1 MKRQTK
7 RRIMALVMAALMVV
21 GLIPTG
27 FTAITAK
34 ASAGKKYSFEASSL
48 EAASAGKFKDSETVK
63 AGTDDYFTLYMSAKT
78 KIDSSSKTWEDGY
91 KSEQRVNFGGKADLG
106 NMKNLISFKTDGA
119 AKVKVWWAEG
129 GDDNREVVIYN
140 ASGAEVAKT
149 EAKAAKNATVC
160 SELDIAEAGTYY
172 LGGDINNNY
181 FFRVDVEEAAAN
193 VEPVVNEYDLETSS
207 LEAAAAGKFKDGET
221 VTAGTDNYFTLYMSS
236 KTKIDASSKTWE
248 DGYKS
253 EQRVNF
259 GGKADLENMKNLMAF
274 KTEGTAKVKIWWV
287 EAGDDNREVVIYN
300 TSGQEVAKT
309 DAKAAKNAAVYS
321 ELELTE
327 AGTYYLGGD
336 ISNNYFFRV
345 KVVDTVGGSDTPVV
359 RKDWADVAAP
369 VIGTITQSKADI
381 DVPFDM
387 VIGNDGADKVVVTM
401 TDEAGKTVDSK
412 NYAMEG
418 ENGKVTFTPSKSGK
432 YTFVVNAVRDGE
444 ADKACAEAKSFDYV
458 LPLATTTIGSVYSK
472 GNGVIAIEWSAVDEA
487 DSYTVEYTAD
497 GKNWTSTDAG
507 NNTEATVSGLTVDT
521 KYTVRV
527 ITNRGEEKTVSSETE
542 VTATQEAQQKWGQ
555 ITYGNGANASK
566 DSFTGSANDGKV
578 TIKSASGKLVP
589 ASFDGVSFYYTAVP
603 ASQNFTLRAKVTVDS
618 WTLSNGQEGFGLMA
632 TDKLG
637 GSGWNNSYMAV
648 ASKAE
653 YYWNE
658 ETKEVTTDSSATK
671 ISQKI
676 GLLSQE
682 KTGVTKDNI
691 AAIEANDTA
700 TVQANFKST
709 SYPLEQRYPEAK
721 NIIGNSTNTPADAGN
736 ITEMYLTIQKNNTG
750 YFVTYESADGSY
762 STTKK
767 YYDTEAL
774 ERIDSD
780 YVYAGFFAS
789 RNATAT
795 FSDITFKTIDP
806 KDDAAAEERPVQK
819 VAVNT
824 YVQSAKATGLED
836 YTFLFSANCDG
847 LLTINDADGNAV
859 AKDVEVKADTLVKPA
874 GVKLTKGDNNY
885 KIYFT
890 PSKDY
895 KPNGEFSAMESY
907 ETVVIDHKVT
917 YKPYGE
923 AGQSLW
929 VAPDANG
936 CGSKDEPM
944 SIYEAIKY
952 VMPSQQIIL
961 KEGTY
966 KLSSPLKIERGIN
979 GTADQMIYMVADPD
993 AKTRPV
999 IDFQG
1004 LCTGMTIGGDYWYF
1018 KGFDVTGSADGQK
1031 GLQVSGSHNTL
1042 DQIETY
1048 HNGNTGLQ
1056 ISRLNVTDTY
1066 AEWPSYNLILNCT
1079 SYGNAD
1085 KGYEDA
1091 DGFAAKLTVGDGN
1104 VFDGCIA
1111 HHNAD
1116 DGWDLF
1122 AKVQTGSI
1130 GSVTIKNSVA
1140 YANGYLEDGTN
1151 AGNGNGFKMGG
1162 DSMPGSHVLENS
1174 IAFGNKAKGIDS
1186 NSCPDIK
1193 VKNCTTINN
1202 EGANVA
1208 FYTNSA
1214 KNTDFEATGVVSFR
1228 TSGEDVA
1235 ENIKPVGN
1243 QDKTKI
1249 YKATNFYW
1257 DAATKTSSN
1266 TVAEGETAVTVSA
1279 DWFVSLD
1286 YSSIL
1291 NGRNAVANI
1300 ERNAD
1305 GTINLGDI
1313 FKLSD
1318 KAAEGVGADFSNG
1331 KLTAS
1336 TDVKVADSVD
1346 TEHSYGEWSVVKEAT
1361 CTEKGV
1367 EHRLCSICGAEET
1380 REIEALGH
1388 EFSEYFTVDKAPTVT
1403 EEGSKSRHC
1412 VRCDEVTD
1420 VTVIAKLEQNVAPSG
1435 DMKDDVSVDIDN
1447 SESVVDLTDDE
1458 IAAIA
1463 NGAKANIE
1471 VGVSD
1476 ITGKVDAKDEKAVAD
1491 AITGNETISNKG
1503 FVVGSY
1509 IDINVFSVVGDSRR
1523 EISNTSKELTFTV
1536 KLADNLI
1543 NTDSTITRTYKVVRV
1558 HGDETAIIDAEFDAA
1573 TNKITFKSDKFSTYA
1588 VIYSDVKN
1596 TNLDDKTNVDNKTDV
1611 DNGAAVEP
1619 VTGGG
1624 ATATGDKNN
1633 TALYVVLIVLSVVAL
1648 GGVCFYEIKRRKNV
1662 TK

>member
-1 MKRQTK
+1 MS
-7 RRIMALVMAALMVV
+7 ALMLV

-27 FTAITAK
+27 FTAKAVSAADDTYKFDATECEVTADK
-34 ASAGKKYSFEASSL
+34 DALTGKVANNYVSVFGTVQKRNNSGNTQVTSTEIGKDATGGYEFTVTGTATANIVISSTGGSNTSAFSLIDGNGDAVADKNGKTVIEVTGSASAKETVTYELTAGTYKMVSPEGWKDSAGKTRGTRVYSFEITETPVAVVTEYKFDATECEVTADKDALTGKVADNYVSVFGTVQKRNNSGNTQVTSTEIGKDATGGYEFTVTGTATANIVISSTGGSNTSAFSLINGNGEAIADKNGKTVIEVTGSASAKETVTYELTAGTYKMVSP
-48 EAASAGKFKDSETVK
+48 EGWKDSAGKTR
-63 AGTDDYFTLYMSAKT
+63 GT
-78 KIDSSSKTWEDGY
+78 
-91 KSEQRVNFGGKADLG
+91 R
-106 NMKNLISFKTDGA
+106 
-119 AKVKVWWAEG
+119 
-129 GDDNREVVIYN
+129 
-140 ASGAEVAKT
+140 
-149 EAKAAKNATVC
+149 
-160 SELDIAEAGTYY
+160 
-172 LGGDINNNY
+172 
-181 FFRVDVEEAAAN
+181 
-193 VEPVVNEYDLETSS
+193 
-207 LEAAAAGKFKDGET
+207 
-221 VTAGTDNYFTLYMSS
+221 
-236 KTKIDASSKTWE
+236 
-248 DGYKS
+248 
-253 EQRVNF
+253 
-259 GGKADLENMKNLMAF
+259 
-274 KTEGTAKVKIWWV
+274 
-287 EAGDDNREVVIYN
+287 
-300 TSGQEVAKT
+300 
-309 DAKAAKNAAVYS
+309 VYS
-321 ELELTE
+321 FDITE
-327 AGTYYLGGD
+327 TTGGE
-336 ISNNYFFRV
+336 R
-345 KVVDTVGGSDTPVV
+345 PA
-359 RKDWADVAAP
+359 RADWSSVAAP
-369 VIGTITQSKADI
+369 ELGEVTSKDGKIT
-381 DVPFDM
+381 VPFTM
-387 VIGNDGADKVVVTM
+387 VIGYDGADSVVVTM
-401 TDEAGKTVDSK
+401 TDEAGKEVASEVYSSSTTGA
-412 NYAMEG
+412 N
-418 ENGKVTFTPSKSGK
+418 VTFTPSASGK
-432 YTFVVNAVRDGE
+432 YTFAIKAVRDGE
-444 ADKACAEAKSFDYV
+444 EDKTGADTKTADFV
-458 LPLATTTIGSVYSK
+458 LPLAVSAVNSVYNK
-472 GNGVIAIEWSAVDEA
+472 GNGSVGVEWSAVEEA
-487 DSYTVEYTAD
+487 TSYVVEYSND
-497 GKNWTSTDAG
+497 GKNWASVDAG
-507 NNTEATVSGLTVDT
+507 SNTEATIEGLTVGSE
-521 KYTVRV
+521 YSVRV
-527 ITNRGEEKTVSSETE
+527 VAKRGEDTTTSEAATVKVTSEAE
-542 VTATQEAQQKWGQ
+542 QKWGQ

-767 YYDTEAL
+767 YYDTAAL
-774 ERIDSD
+774 EKIDADSV
-780 YVYAGFFAS
+780 YVGFFAS

-874 GVKLTKGDNNY
+874 DVKLTKGDNNY

-917 YKPYGE
+917 YKTYGE

-1116 DGWDLF
+1116 DGWDFF

-1463 NGAKANIE
+1463 NGAKASIE

-1596 TNLDDKTNVDNKTDV
+1596 TNVDDKTNVDNKTDV

-1619 VTGGG
+1619 VTGGE